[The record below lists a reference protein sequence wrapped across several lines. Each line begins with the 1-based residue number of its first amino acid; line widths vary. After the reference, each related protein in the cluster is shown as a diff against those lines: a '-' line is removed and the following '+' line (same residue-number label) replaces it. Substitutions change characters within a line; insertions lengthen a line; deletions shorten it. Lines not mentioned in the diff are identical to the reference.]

1 METSSTSAF
10 AGFAL
15 QVICRQEWVREKC
28 LEDPQ
33 MLCSSELLLDPAI
46 SSTQVTVEVKEPDIS
61 RCNRADYFL
70 YSLLP
75 GVVFYSFHLQA
86 RKLLHLIC
94 YPAGVPSSIGGLIA
108 SSDVET
114 VHEAASRI
122 LQVTG
127 CI

>member
-46 SSTQVTVEVKEPDIS
+46 SSTQVTVEVKNQRFRDATELTIS
-61 RCNRADYFL
+61 GIEYWQVLYFTL
-70 YSLLP
+70 STCRLENY
-75 GVVFYSFHLQA
+75 F
-86 RKLLHLIC
+86 
-94 YPAGVPSSIGGLIA
+94 
-108 SSDVET
+108 T
-114 VHEAASRI
+114 
-122 LQVTG
+122 
-127 CI
+127 